1 MSTRTDLDAPAA
13 ALRRSARLKTLMQWH
28 WISSAAC
35 LVGMIVFAFTGI
47 TLNHASQIESRPQVR
62 TQSVQLPAALREAV
76 VPAAGEPAKR
86 NAALPP
92 ALGDWLAERLALR
105 AGAQEAE
112 WSPEEIYL
120 ALPRPGGDAWVRI
133 DRASGEVESEDTDR
147 GWIAYLNDLHKGRHA
162 GAAWSGFIDVFAI
175 ACLVFCITGLL
186 ILKLHATNRP
196 ATWPMTGLGLLVPAL
211 IALLLIH

>member
-1 MSTRTDLDAPAA
+1 MGARTEIDGPAT

-35 LVGMIVFAFTGI
+35 LVGMLVFAFTGI
-47 TLNHASQIESRPQVR
+47 TLNHAAQIESRPQVH
-62 TQSVQLPAALREAV
+62 TQTATLPDALRKALAA
-76 VPAAGEPAKR
+76 PADEPAKR

-92 ALGDWLAERLALR
+92 ALRDWLAERFVLR
-105 AGAQEAE
+105 AGEHEAE

-133 DRASGEVESEDTDR
+133 DRATGEAEAEDTDR

-175 ACLVFCITGLL
+175 ACLVFCVTGLL
-186 ILKLHATNRP
+186 ILKLHAANRP
-196 ATWPMTGLGLLVPAL
+196 ATWPVTGLGLVLPAL